1 MRGLINACVALFVAF
16 IYFSACNTPAPAPE
30 AKQKFLDPAGMDSS
44 IKPGDNFYLFVNG
57 GWLKNTPIPASE
69 PALGSFLNLT
79 NSTKEK
85 LHGIL
90 EDLSKTKQTPGSI
103 EQKVADFY
111 ASGMDSSTIDKR
123 GYEPV
128 KQYLQ
133 KIDAIKSPKDIM
145 QYVASIQSLN
155 NFILFIQFVA
165 PDDKNSKMNI
175 AAFIQGG
182 LGLPDRDYY
191 FKKDPATQAVVNA
204 YQAYLRKTFS
214 YIGYDSVAAVKKAME
229 VYEFEK
235 KLAGSHRTNV
245 ELRDP
250 ESNYHKLAVKDLDK
264 KMPAFGWKS
273 TLDAMSNHSDS
284 VNVAQPAYF
293 TKVNEMLTSAP
304 METWKDYLRFHTLD
318 AFGSGLSG
326 DFIKTR
332 FEFYGRALSGQQEM
346 KPLWDRLVGAT
357 DFYLGDA
364 LGQVYAKNYF
374 TEDAKKRML
383 ELVDNLQAAFDMRLS
398 KLDWMSDTTKQKAKE
413 KLHAFLKQVGYPD
426 KWKDYSKVEIDRNK
440 YFENRISAA
449 TNEYKYQISKVGKP
463 VDKVEWDMTT
473 PTINAGYYPTFN
485 KILFPAGILQ
495 FPFFDLNADDA
506 INYGAIGMFIGHEI
520 THGFDDQGSQYDKD
534 GNLKNWWTKE
544 DREKFVA
551 KSNKVIALYNTFTV
565 LDTVHVNGALTNG
578 ENIADFGGLAI
589 AYDAFKMTKEGQ
601 DTTKIDGFTP
611 DQRFF
616 ISFAQA
622 WRGKYKDEF
631 MRTIVNT
638 NPHSPDSWRVLGTL
652 MNFQPFYDAF
662 NVKPGDKMYVADSSR
677 IKIW

>member
-1 MRGLINACVALFVAF
+1 MKGLIKACAALFVAF
-16 IYFSACNTPAPAPE
+16 IYFSACNTPVPAPE
-30 AKQKFLDPAGMDSS
+30 VKQKFLDPAGMDSS
-44 IKPGDNFYLFVNG
+44 VKPGDNFYLFVNG

-69 PALGSFLNLT
+69 ASLGSFLNLT

-90 EDLSKTKQTPGSI
+90 EDLSKTNQTPGSI

-123 GYEPV
+123 GYEPI
-128 KQYLQ
+128 KPFLQ
-133 KIDAIKSPKDIM
+133 KIDGLKSPKDIM

-155 NFILFIQFVA
+155 SYVLFFQVIG

-191 FKKDPATQAVVNA
+191 FKKDPATQAVVNS
-204 YQAYLRKTFS
+204 YQSYLRRTFS
-214 YIGYDSVAAVKKAME
+214 YIGYDSVTAAKKAME

-250 ESNYHKLAVKDLDK
+250 ESNYHKLAVRDLDK
-264 KMPAFGWKS
+264 KMPAFAWKS
-273 TLDAMSNHSDS
+273 TLDAMSNHCDS

-293 TKVNEMLTSAP
+293 AKVNEMLVSAP
-304 METWKDYLRFHTLD
+304 IETWKDYLRFHTLD

-332 FEFYGRALSGQQEM
+332 FDFYGRALNGQQEI
-346 KPLWDRLVGAT
+346 KPLWDRIVAAT

-364 LGQVYAKNYF
+364 LGQVYAKKYF

-383 ELVDNLQAAFDMRLS
+383 ELVDNLQAAFDARLS

-426 KWKDYSKVEIDRNK
+426 KWKDYSKVEIDRTK
-440 YFENRISAA
+440 YFENRISAT
-449 TNEYKYQISKVGKP
+449 TNEYKFQVSKVGKP
-463 VDKVEWDMTT
+463 VDKKEWDMTT
-473 PTINAGYYPTFN
+473 PTINAGYYPNFN

-578 ENIADFGGLAI
+578 ENIADIGGLAI
-589 AYDAFKMTKEGQ
+589 AYDAFKMTKQGQ

-616 ISFAQA
+616 LSFAQA

-638 NPHSPDSWRVLGTL
+638 NPHSPDSWRVLGLL

-662 NVKPGDKMYVADSSR
+662 NVKPGDKMYVTDSSR